1 LKFPRPDPVAVSV
14 HDRLLKL
21 AISRKEDFNA
31 ILARYGVERLL
42 YRLTRT
48 PHVSRFILKGA
59 AMFVLWLGRVHRPT
73 RDLDLLG
80 SGQIDS
86 DILRA
91 IFADVATVS
100 VEPDGLAFDPNT
112 ITVSEIRKGQQYQGL
127 RVKVHGKLGTA
138 RLTVQVDVGLGDAIT
153 PRPEIAEYPTLL
165 KMPAPRLR
173 VYPQETTIA
182 EKLDAMLELGLKN
195 SRMKDYYD
203 ICTLCLNF
211 AFNGEVL
218 CEAIRAT
225 LTRRARMI
233 PSELPTGLTDDFAAS
248 PGKAQQWTAF
258 LRTHRS
264 PDVPADLPS
273 VVRKVRDF
281 LAPPLQSVSTGAPF
295 KAQWLVGGPWQAKPK
310 PKSSMTLP
318 A

>member
-1 LKFPRPDPVAVSV
+1 MRSPRPDPVAISV

-21 AISRKEDFNA
+21 ATSRKEDFNA

-80 SGQIDS
+80 SGQIDAE
-86 DILRA
+86 ILRA
-91 IFADVATVS
+91 IFADIAKVS
-100 VEPDGLAFDPNT
+100 VEPDGLVFDPTT
-112 ITVSEIRKGQQYQGL
+112 ITVSEIRKEQEYQGL
-127 RVKVHGKLGTA
+127 RVKIHGKFGTA
-138 RLTVQVDVGLGDAIT
+138 RLIVQVDVGLGDAIT

-173 VYPQETTIA
+173 VYPQETAIA

-211 AFNGEVL
+211 EFHGDVL

-225 LTRRARMI
+225 LTRRGRTI
-233 PSELPTGLTDDFAAS
+233 PSELPTGLSDEFATS
-248 PGKAQQWTAF
+248 PGKAQQWKAF
-258 LRTHRS
+258 LRTNRS
-264 PDVPADLPS
+264 PDVPADLSS
-273 VVRKVRDF
+273 VVQLVRDF
-281 LAPPLQSVSTGAPF
+281 LAPLLLSLTAGTPF
-295 KAQWLVGGPWQAKPK
+295 KSEWLPGGPWKTRSKMRA
-310 PKSSMTLP
+310 
-318 A
+318 